1 MRGHDS
7 SNNSYDVLILG
18 GGPAGAATAIAL
30 KRLDSSL
37 RIAVVEKSDYSNT
50 RIGETLPPSSQ
61 AVLRGLGVW
70 DAFIRTSPMISYGT
84 RAAWGT
90 ADPYDNEFIFSLHGN
105 GWHLDRNAFDAMLT
119 LEAIKVGVDVHVKT
133 APCGP
138 PRRHQNWTLPVRA
151 GGMTYEVKARF
162 VVDATGR
169 HSWFASQMGVRHQ
182 VYDQLAAIFVFYQ
195 CEQGTTALD
204 SYTLIEATQHG
215 WWYSAMLPQGRMAVA
230 FMTDVPYLRQVRW
243 RSLPDW
249 QSLSAAA
256 LQTRE
261 RINNATQLGKPV
273 LCSAASRRLE
283 RVAGED
289 WLAVGDAA
297 STFDP
302 LSSQGIVKG
311 LRSGVCTARSV
322 CRHLRGHNAALIEY
336 ADFVERDYSKYLDAH
351 SHYYGLE
358 QRWPDS
364 PFWQQRQETMS
375 IHKTTRRPYAIY
387 MDHQHHQRTDRG
399 NLQSKSFDQRGDR

>member
-37 RIAVVEKSDYSNT
+37 RIAVVEKSDYSST
-50 RIGETLPPSSQ
+50 RIGETLPPPAQ

-119 LEAIKVGVDVHVKT
+119 TEAIKVGVDVHVKT

-169 HSWFASQMGVRHQ
+169 HSWFAHQMGVRHR

-195 CEQGTTALD
+195 CEPGKTALD

-215 WWYSAMLPQGRMAVA
+215 WWYSAMLPQRRMAVA
-230 FMTDVPYLRQVRW
+230 FMTDVAYLRQ
-243 RSLPDW
+243 
-249 QSLSAAA
+249 
-256 LQTRE
+256 
-261 RINNATQLGKPV
+261 
-273 LCSAASRRLE
+273 
-283 RVAGED
+283 
-289 WLAVGDAA
+289 
-297 STFDP
+297 
-302 LSSQGIVKG
+302 
-311 LRSGVCTARSV
+311 
-322 CRHLRGHNAALIEY
+322 
-336 ADFVERDYSKYLDAH
+336 
-351 SHYYGLE
+351 
-358 QRWPDS
+358 
-364 PFWQQRQETMS
+364 
-375 IHKTTRRPYAIY
+375 
-387 MDHQHHQRTDRG
+387 
-399 NLQSKSFDQRGDR
+399 